1 MKGVTTVTTA
11 LPAQDLARARA
22 FYRDTLGL
30 GEPDAATTEPAFQ
43 YTLGGARFLVF
54 ASAGEPSG
62 THTQMAFHVD
72 DADEAAA
79 DLQSRGVVFEE
90 VEGMEQVNGIVDMG
104 DLRGGWFK
112 DSEGNMLG
120 LVQYSTS

>member
-54 ASAGEPSG
+54 ASAGSPTG
-62 THTQMAFHVD
+62 HTPTMPY
-72 DADEAAA
+72 
-79 DLQSRGVVFEE
+79 
-90 VEGMEQVNGIVDMG
+90 N
-104 DLRGGWFK
+104 
-112 DSEGNMLG
+112 
-120 LVQYSTS
+120 